1 MAKEKLGF
9 IGLGRMGKPMAEN
22 LLKAGYQV
30 TVYNR
35 SQGAVDELVSK
46 GAQRAGSP
54 AEVGRDADIVIL
66 CLPKPND
73 VEQIVTGPN
82 GVLEGLQK
90 GGVIVDCSTID
101 PMTSRKMA
109 EVSAEKGVTFIDAP
123 ISGGP
128 PGAQAGTLT
137 IMVGGDKD
145 TFEQIKPILEAMG
158 KNIFYTG
165 PSGNGSVTKMINQ
178 LLVGTTTAALAEAFV
193 LGTKAGMN
201 PQLLYDVLSTGFADS
216 RMLRRHVPDF
226 YLKRNWEPGFSIDM
240 LLKDMTLAAGLGD
253 QNNVSTPMLDR
264 AIERFKEAQAADLGS
279 SDMSGVIKLGEKESD
294 VEVK

>member
-35 SQGAVDELVSK
+35 SQGAVDELVAK
-46 GAQRAGSP
+46 GAQRAASP
-54 AEVGRDADIVIL
+54 AEVGRAAGIVIL

-82 GVLEGLQK
+82 GVLEGLHK
-90 GGVIVDCSTID
+90 GDVIVDCSTID
-101 PMTSRKMA
+101 PLTSRKMA
-109 EVSAEKGVTFIDAP
+109 EVSTKKDVTFLDAP

-137 IMVGGDKD
+137 IMVGGDQD
-145 TFEQIKPILEAMG
+145 TFERIKPILEAMG

-253 QNNVSTPMLDR
+253 QNNVSTPVLDR
-264 AIERFKEAQAADLGS
+264 AIERFKEAQSAGLGNN
-279 SDMSGVIKLGEKESD
+279 DMSGVIKLGEKESD

>member
-9 IGLGRMGKPMAEN
+9 IGLGRMGKPMVEN

-90 GGVIVDCSTID
+90 GGIIVDCSTID

-253 QNNVSTPMLDR
+253 QNNVSTPVLDR